1 MASTPSSSPSGADGV
16 ADGARGSFDGE
27 TARLRWFG
35 ATLAVLAGCALLFL
49 LVGLVAPAGWN
60 ILLMAPAGAA
70 AGLLLGFLY
79 AATGR
84 ENDKFAPMLNALNA
98 ALAGAAV
105 ADTARDD
112 GLLRSFVASLAESV
126 GATGQTTLVG
136 VILGAFGILGFLW
149 MYTLKALSLNPAFR
163 QAQKEEDE
171 YERNR
176 KAVNAGLSSTVIE
189 PNAPAPPEAK
199 QAAEKLIQSLG
210 GDAATVP
217 VARVKDL
224 GKAQLIAGQFGAAIE
239 SFRKVLADSPGDASA
254 MQYLAAA
261 LLNSGRERDAI
272 PFLEQLASDP
282 ATPVSNYKLLGYA
295 YLFLQGAPDQR
306 QKLLKAVQW
315 GGVYLKAHPEDA
327 AAILN
332 LACAYAQLANFDR
345 TTYRQ
350 PMLDTLRLAIG
361 KGGAPIAGRVRQL
374 LAGDDDFAPFAADP
388 EFQAV
393 LQTDPAELATTTPP
407 LVIVSPERD
416 LSRIP

>member
-1 MASTPSSSPSGADGV
+1 M
-16 ADGARGSFDGE
+16 
-27 TARLRWFG
+27 LRRFG
-35 ATLAVLAGCALLFL
+35 ATLAGLAGCALLFL
-49 LVGLVAPAGWN
+49 MIGLVAPAGWN
-60 ILLMAPAGAA
+60 ILLVAPAGAA

-105 ADTARDD
+105 ADTARED

-136 VILGAFGILGFLW
+136 VVLGVFAILGFLW
-149 MYTLKALSLNPAFR
+149 MYVLKVLSLNR
-163 QAQKEEDE
+163 EILRVSQEEDE

-189 PNAPAPPEAK
+189 PNAPAPPEAR
-199 QAAEKLIQSLG
+199 QAAEKMIQSLG

-254 MQYLAAA
+254 TQYLAAA
-261 LLNSGRERDAI
+261 LLNHGREREAI
-272 PFLEQLASDP
+272 PYLEQLASDP
-282 ATPVSNYKLLGYA
+282 ATPVSTYKLLAYA

-332 LACAYAQLANFDR
+332 LACAYAQLVAFDR

-350 PMLDTLRLAIG
+350 PMLNTLQLAIG
-361 KGGAPIAGRVRQL
+361 KGGAPVASRVGQL
-374 LAGDDDFAPFAADP
+374 LSGDDDFAAFAADP
-388 EFQAV
+388 EFQAI
-393 LQTDPAELATTTPP
+393 LQADPAALARSAPP
-407 LVIVSPERD
+407 LTIVSLDRD
-416 LSRIP
+416 VSRIP